1 MTKIKHLILFFCLAG
16 CFAAC
21 KNDNSPVDN
30 VSVEEQL
37 KIDTTAI
44 RAFVVKNNIPAIKDP
59 SGVFYQIIQPGTGTV
74 KYSKSTQ
81 VSVDYEGRYLNGSV
95 FDSSKG
101 QLITLTLGQVIN
113 GWFIGIPYIQPGG
126 KIRLIIPSG
135 QAYGKQGQGPI
146 APNTVLDF
154 TVSLS
159 AAQ

>member
-44 RAFVVKNNIPAIKDP
+44 RAFVVKNNIPAIKDK
-59 SGVFYQIIQPGTGTV
+59 SGIFYQILQPGAGTV
-74 KYSKSTQ
+74 KYTTSTQ
-81 VSVDYEGRYLNGSV
+81 VTVDYEGRYLSGSV

-101 QLITLTLGQVIN
+101 QLVTLPLGNLIL
-113 GWFIGIPYIQPGG
+113 GWQIGIPFIQPGG

-135 QAYGKQGQGPI
+135 DGYGKQGQGPI

-154 TVSLS
+154 TISLS